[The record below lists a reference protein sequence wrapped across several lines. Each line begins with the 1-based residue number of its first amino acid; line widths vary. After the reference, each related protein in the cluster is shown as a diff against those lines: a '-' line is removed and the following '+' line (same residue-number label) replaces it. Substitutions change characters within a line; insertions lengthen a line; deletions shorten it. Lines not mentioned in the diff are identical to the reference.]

1 MKIGL
6 ALKLDVTKLDKSRF
20 FIGKKGKYADLT
32 VFIDTE
38 NVSDYGDNGTISQST
53 SQEER
58 KAGTKMP
65 IIGNAKIFTGMTNRT
80 KTAGIKA
87 DRTTATTTMV
97 VHSEQA

>member
-1 MKIGL
+1 MKFGI

-38 NVSDYGDNGTISQST
+38 NVSGYGDSGTISQSA
-53 SQEER
+53 SQSER

-65 IIGNAKIFTGMTNRT
+65 IIGNAKIFYRDDEKRQNSGYQGGQNN
-80 KTAGIKA
+80 GNGY
-87 DRTTATTTMV
+87 DNV
-97 VHSEQA
+97 PF